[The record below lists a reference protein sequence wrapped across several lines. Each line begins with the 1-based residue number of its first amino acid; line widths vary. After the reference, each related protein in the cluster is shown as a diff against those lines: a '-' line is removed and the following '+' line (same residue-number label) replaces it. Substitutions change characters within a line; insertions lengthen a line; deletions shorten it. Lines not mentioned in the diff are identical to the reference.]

1 MTVFEAV
8 LALLAGSVLISAF
21 AGKMHI
27 PYPALLALGG
37 VALAISPIS
46 IPISLDPGLVLALLV
61 APVLVD
67 AAYDVSSHDLKAYWV
82 VITCLVFCAVGLTT
96 VAVAFVARQFVPG
109 LPWGA
114 AIALGAIVAPPDA
127 AAAAVILRHLNAPRR
142 IAVAL
147 EGESLLNDASSLL
160 VYRFSVGAVV
170 AGGHFH
176 AWSVA
181 PVFLVSVLGSII
193 VGPLLAM
200 ANIWLT
206 RRMNDIQNAII
217 IQFVSSF
224 GVWLLADALGMSA
237 VLAVVSYALT
247 LGAYSPVRLPARLR
261 RPSQAV
267 WKTAV
272 LALNAFAFVF
282 IGLELRPI
290 LAAAPAA
297 QLETWLWFAGAILVT
312 VIGVRVIWAMFYNTL
327 ARTRLGRNGILMPA
341 GSKATWQGGLIISW
355 CGMRGIVTLAGA
367 LALPQGFPDRPLLV
381 FTGFFVTLGTLVIQ
395 GITLRPLLLIL
406 GVHDEVTPEMEMYR
420 AKAELARSAVE
431 ALESRSEPAAVALR
445 DGILAQWADG
455 AVNIG
460 SEHQAD
466 RTALSRLIVEIQRS
480 RLIELRRRRAIGD
493 HVFHQLEEELDHL
506 ELTNSSGS
514 AGPHA

>member
-1 MTVFEAV
+1 
-8 LALLAGSVLISAF
+8 
-21 AGKMHI
+21 MHI

-37 VALAISPIS
+37 VALAISPIA
-46 IPISLDPGLVLALLV
+46 IPINLDPGLVLALLV

-67 AAYDVSSHDLKAYWV
+67 AAHDVSLHDLKAYWV
-82 VITCLVFCAVGLTT
+82 VITCLVFFAVGLTT
-96 VAVAFVARQFVPG
+96 VAVAFVARHFVPE

-127 AAAAVILRHLNAPRR
+127 AAATVVLRHLDAPRR

-160 VYRFSVGAVV
+160 VYRFAVGAVV
-170 AGGHFH
+170 AGGNFH
-176 AWSVA
+176 ASSVA
-181 PVFLVSVLGSII
+181 PAFMISVLGSVI
-193 VGPLLAM
+193 VGPLLAF

-224 GVWLLADALGMSA
+224 GVWLLADTLGMSA

-247 LGAYSPVRLPARLR
+247 LGVYSPGRLPARLR

-290 LAAAPAA
+290 LAAAPET
-297 QLETWLWFAGAILVT
+297 QLQNWLWLAGSVLVT
-312 VIGVRVIWAMFYNTL
+312 VIAVRVLWAMFYNTL
-327 ARTRLGRNGILMPA
+327 ARTKLGRDGILMPP
-341 GSKATWQGGLIISW
+341 GSKPTWQGGLIISW

-367 LALPQGFPDRPLLV
+367 LALPQSFPDRPLLV
-381 FTGFFVTLGTLVIQ
+381 FTAFFVTLGTLVIQ
-395 GITLRPLLLIL
+395 GMTLRPLLLL
-406 GVHDEVTPEMEMYR
+406 LNAHDEVTPEMEMQR
-420 AKAELARSAVE
+420 AKAELAKSAIE
-431 ALESRSEPAAVALR
+431 ALQSRSGPEADSLQAGL
-445 DGILAQWADG
+445 LARKPDLEASIDAKQ
-455 AVNIG
+455 
-460 SEHQAD
+460 
-466 RTALSRLIVEIQRS
+466 TALGRSIIEKQRS
-480 RLIELRRRRAIGD
+480 RLIELRRGRAIGD
-493 HVFHQLEEELDHL
+493 HAFHQLEEELDHL
-506 ELTNSSGS
+506 ELTISSGLS
-514 AGPHA
+514 WPRA

>member
-8 LALLAGSVLISAF
+8 LALLAGSVLVSAF

-37 VALAISPIS
+37 VALAISPIT
-46 IPISLDPGLVLALLV
+46 IPIDLAPDLVLALLV

-67 AAYDVSSHDLKAYWV
+67 AAYDVSLHDLRAYWV
-82 VITCLVFCAVGLTT
+82 VITCLVFFAVGLTT
-96 VAVAFVARQFVPG
+96 AAVAVVAREFVPD

-127 AAAAVILRHLNAPRR
+127 AAAAVVLRHLDAPRR

-160 VYRFSVGAVV
+160 LYRFSVGAVA
-170 AGGHFH
+170 AGGDFH
-176 AWSVA
+176 AWPAA
-181 PVFLVSVLGSII
+181 PVFLTSVLGSLI

-200 ANIWLT
+200 TNIWLT
-206 RRMNDIQNAII
+206 RRMNDVQNAII

-224 GVWLLADALGMSA
+224 GVWLLADELGMSA

-247 LGAYSPVRLPARLR
+247 LGSYSPMRLPARLR

-290 LAAAPAA
+290 VAAAPAE
-297 QLETWLWFAGAILVT
+297 QLETWLWFAGSILVT
-312 VIGVRVIWAMFYNTL
+312 VVAVRIFWAMFYNTL
-327 ARTRLGRNGILMPA
+327 ARTRLGRNGVLMPQ
-341 GSKATWQGGLIISW
+341 GSIATWQGGLIISW
-355 CGMRGIVTLAGA
+355 CGMRGIVTLACA
-367 LALPQGFPDRPLLV
+367 LALPQHFPDRSLLV

-395 GITLRPLLLIL
+395 GLTLRPLLLL
-406 GVHDEVTPEMEMYR
+406 LDAHDGVTTEMEMDR
-420 AKAELARSAVE
+420 ARLELANS
-431 ALESRSEPAAVALR
+431 ALEAIEGRSEPEAQALR
-445 DGILAQWADG
+445 AGLVTQRAEA
-455 AVNIG
+455 AARAA
-460 SEHQAD
+460 SEHQAEGA
-466 RTALSRLIVEIQRS
+466 ALSRLVVQKQRA
-480 RLIELRRRRAIGD
+480 RLIALRRHRAIGD
-493 HVFHQLEEELDHL
+493 HVFHQLEEELDHI
-506 ELTNSSGS
+506 ELTIPSGRF
-514 AGPHA
+514 

>member
-37 VALAISPIS
+37 VALALSPIS
-46 IPISLDPGLVLALLV
+46 IPISLDPELVLALLV
-61 APVLVD
+61 APALVD

-96 VAVAFVARQFVPG
+96 VAVAVVAHQLVPG
-109 LPWGA
+109 LPLGA

-170 AGGHFH
+170 GGGHFH

-181 PVFLVSVLGSII
+181 PVFLVSVLGAVII
-193 VGPLLAM
+193 GPLLAM

-247 LGAYSPVRLPARLR
+247 LGVYSPVQLPARLR

-290 LAAAPAA
+290 LAAAPAT
-297 QLETWLWFAGAILVT
+297 QLKSWLWFAGAVLAT
-312 VIGVRVIWAMFYNTL
+312 VIGVRIVWAMFYNTL
-327 ARTRLGRNGILMPA
+327 ARTSLGRNGILMPP

-367 LALPQGFPDRPLLV
+367 LALPQGFPDRSLLV

-395 GITLRPLLLIL
+395 GMTLRPLLLLL
-406 GVHDEVTPEMEMYR
+406 GAHDEVTPEMEMHR
-420 AKAELARSAVE
+420 ARAELATSAIQ
-431 ALESRSEPAAVALR
+431 ALERSSEPAAEALR
-445 DGILAQWADG
+445 DGIRAQWKAG
-455 AVNIG
+455 TGSMG
-460 SEHQAD
+460 SEHRDD
-466 RTALSRLIVEIQRS
+466 RTALNRSVIKIQRS

-506 ELTNSSGS
+506 ELTISSG
-514 AGPHA
+514 

>member
-1 MTVFEAV
+1 MTIFEAV

-37 VALAISPIS
+37 VALAISPIA
-46 IPISLDPGLVLALLV
+46 IPINLDPQLVLALLV

-82 VITCLVFCAVGLTT
+82 VITCLVFFAVGLTT
-96 VAVAFVARQFVPG
+96 AAVALVARQFAPD

-127 AAAAVILRHLNAPRR
+127 AAAAVVLRHLDAPRR

-170 AGGHFH
+170 AGGNFH
-176 AWSVA
+176 ALSVA
-181 PVFLVSVLGSII
+181 PAFLASVLGSVI

-247 LGAYSPVRLPARLR
+247 LGTYSPVRLPARLR

-290 LAAAPAA
+290 VAATPAA
-297 QLETWLWFAGAILVT
+297 RLESWCWFAGSVLVT
-312 VIGVRVIWAMFYNTL
+312 VIAVRILWAMFYNTL
-327 ARTRLGRNGILMPA
+327 ARTRLGRNGVLMPL
-341 GSKATWQGGLIISW
+341 GSTATWQGGLIISW

-367 LALPQGFPDRPLLV
+367 LALPQSFPDRPLLV
-381 FTGFFVTLGTLVIQ
+381 FTAFFVTLGTLVIQ
-395 GITLRPLLLIL
+395 GMTLRPLLMLL
-406 GVHDEVTPEMEMYR
+406 NAHDDVTPEMEMHR
-420 AKAELARSAVE
+420 AKAELANSAIE
-431 ALESRSEPAAVALR
+431 ALESRSEPAAEALR
-445 DGILAQWADG
+445 AGFLAQRAAVAANAD
-455 AVNIG
+455 
-460 SEHQAD
+460 SQHRAD
-466 RTALSRLIVEIQRS
+466 RTALSRSIVERQRS

-506 ELTNSSGS
+506 ELTISSGLS
-514 AGPHA
+514 WPRA

>member
-1 MTVFEAV
+1 
-8 LALLAGSVLISAF
+8 
-21 AGKMHI
+21 MHI

-181 PVFLVSVLGSII
+181 PVFLVSV
-193 VGPLLAM
+193 
-200 ANIWLT
+200 
-206 RRMNDIQNAII
+206 
-217 IQFVSSF
+217 
-224 GVWLLADALGMSA
+224 
-237 VLAVVSYALT
+237 
-247 LGAYSPVRLPARLR
+247 
-261 RPSQAV
+261 
-267 WKTAV
+267 
-272 LALNAFAFVF
+272 
-282 IGLELRPI
+282 
-290 LAAAPAA
+290 
-297 QLETWLWFAGAILVT
+297 
-312 VIGVRVIWAMFYNTL
+312 
-327 ARTRLGRNGILMPA
+327 
-341 GSKATWQGGLIISW
+341 
-355 CGMRGIVTLAGA
+355 
-367 LALPQGFPDRPLLV
+367 
-381 FTGFFVTLGTLVIQ
+381 
-395 GITLRPLLLIL
+395 
-406 GVHDEVTPEMEMYR
+406 
-420 AKAELARSAVE
+420 
-431 ALESRSEPAAVALR
+431 
-445 DGILAQWADG
+445 
-455 AVNIG
+455 
-460 SEHQAD
+460 
-466 RTALSRLIVEIQRS
+466 
-480 RLIELRRRRAIGD
+480 
-493 HVFHQLEEELDHL
+493 
-506 ELTNSSGS
+506 
-514 AGPHA
+514 

>member
-37 VALAISPIS
+37 VALAITPIT
-46 IPISLDPGLVLALLV
+46 IPINLDPGLVLALLV

-82 VITCLVFCAVGLTT
+82 VITCLVFFAVGLTT
-96 VAVAFVARQFVPG
+96 AAVAIMARQFVPD

-114 AIALGAIVAPPDA
+114 AIALGSIVAPPDA
-127 AAAAVILRHLNAPRR
+127 AAAAVVLRHLDAPRR

-160 VYRFSVGAVV
+160 VYRFSVRIVV
-170 AGGHFH
+170 ASGNFH
-176 AWSVA
+176 VWSAA
-181 PVFLVSVLGSII
+181 PVFLASVLGSVI

-217 IQFVSSF
+217 IQFVASF

-247 LGAYSPVRLPARLR
+247 LGTYSPVRLPARLR

-290 LAAAPAA
+290 LAATPAE
-297 QLETWLWFAGAILVT
+297 QLETWLWFAGSILIT
-312 VIGVRVIWAMFYNTL
+312 VIAVRIFWAMFYNTL
-327 ARTRLGRNGILMPA
+327 ARTRLGRNGVLMPP
-341 GSKATWQGGLIISW
+341 GSTATWQGGMIISW

-367 LALPQGFPDRPLLV
+367 LALPRGFPDRPLLV
-381 FTGFFVTLGTLVIQ
+381 FTAFFVTLGTLVIQ
-395 GITLRPLLLIL
+395 GMTLRPLLLL
-406 GVHDEVTPEMEMYR
+406 LDAHDDVTPEMEMHH
-420 AKAELARSAVE
+420 AKAELANSAIQM
-431 ALESRSEPAAVALR
+431 LEGRPEPAAEALR
-445 DGILAQWADG
+445 AGFLAQRADV
-455 AVNIG
+455 AAI
-460 SEHQAD
+460 AD
-466 RTALSRLIVEIQRS
+466 SKHRAARTALSRSIVDRQRS

-506 ELTNSSGS
+506 ELTISSGLS
-514 AGPHA
+514 WPRA